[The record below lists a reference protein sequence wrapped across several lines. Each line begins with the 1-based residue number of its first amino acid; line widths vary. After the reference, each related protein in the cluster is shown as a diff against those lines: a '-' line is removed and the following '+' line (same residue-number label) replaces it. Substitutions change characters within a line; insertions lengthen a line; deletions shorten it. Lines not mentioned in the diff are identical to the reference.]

1 MDNSENRKG
10 RERSLKIL
18 NTLQDLIANFAI
30 VTAYLFLVNQVIL
43 RKQHKNLPSS
53 YQLKLQ
59 VGFMAGILGI
69 ILMVF
74 TVKMNGTYVDFRQ
87 IAIILAAMFGGI
99 IPAVLSGLIIGGVR
113 LLAFGEVTTPTI
125 VAAANTLVIAM
136 MLGMIGRSSMS
147 FWSKWTWSLL
157 VCSVMT
163 SAVFVINTGYNG
175 MMTSAVYITM
185 MALGGVFT
193 AYLNEFLIKA
203 KAQFEKIER
212 EATVDYLTGLNNHRT
227 FDERYQSLLQSATEK
242 NECLSIA
249 LVDIDFFKRVNDQY
263 GHGNGDLVLK
273 QLGEIL
279 MKTTRSFDTVSR
291 NGGEE
296 FSVIMYDT
304 PHKHSLQIAERLR
317 HAVSR
322 HRFRLNDGRTI
333 PLTVSIGVA
342 TYPDT
347 ERELL
352 LDDADKALYAA
363 KLGGR
368 NTVCSNQT
376 SQI

>member
-1 MDNSENRKG
+1 M
-10 RERSLKIL
+10 KIL